1 MAGITELEAINYML
15 VNAGEQPV
23 TSLTG
28 PDLATDTTTARF
40 MLGVV
45 TKEIQERG
53 MDENVFEKLI
63 PMNQTDGSFPL
74 PPQTIDVYLRSNI
87 RWTDATGEE
96 RNTVNIAARD
106 NKIYNID
113 QQTFDFREYSTQLA
127 EDNGMLR
134 VVVKVYIDFED
145 LNPTTK
151 RTTMEEAARR
161 YQLATQASPQVDG
174 FLAQRTQL
182 SRMNSRANDINNKN
196 RNLFDGTDPRRT
208 FAVDRSIYGLN
219 GYTNSD
225 AIRRG
230 HR

>member
-1 MAGITELEAINYML
+1 MAGITEIEAINYML

-23 TSLTG
+23 TSLSG

-40 MLGVV
+40 MLDIVS
-45 TKEIQERG
+45 KEVQERG
-53 MDENVFEKLI
+53 LDENVYEKLI
-63 PMNQTDGSFPL
+63 PMNQTNGTFAL
-74 PPQTIDVYLRSNI
+74 PPKTIDCYLKTPI
-87 RWTDATGEE
+87 RWTDDTGEE
-96 RNTVNIAARD
+96 RGIVNIAPRD
-106 NKIYNID
+106 GKVYNVD
-113 QQTFDFREYSTQLA
+113 QQTSDFRAYTTQLA
-127 EDNGMLR
+127 EDNGSMR
-134 VVVKVYIDFED
+134 VVVKVYLDFED

-151 RTTMEEAARR
+151 RTVMEEAARR

-182 SRMNSRANDINNKN
+182 ARMNSRANDINNKN

>member
-15 VNAGEQPV
+15 INAGEQPV

-28 PDLATDTTTARF
+28 ADLATDTTTARF

-74 PPQTIDVYLRSNI
+74 PPQTIDVYLRNDI
-87 RWTDATGEE
+87 RWTDVTGEE
-96 RNTVNIAARD
+96 RSTINVAPRD

-113 QQTFDFREYSTQLA
+113 QQTFDFSDYSDQLA
-127 EDNGMLR
+127 DDNGMLR

-174 FLAQRTQL
+174 FLSQRTQL
-182 SRMNSRANDINNKN
+182 SRMNHRANDINNKS
-196 RNLFDGTDPRRT
+196 RNLFDGSDMRRS
-208 FAVDRSIYGLN
+208 FAVDRNIYGLG
-219 GYTNSD
+219 GYSNSD

-230 HR
+230 NR